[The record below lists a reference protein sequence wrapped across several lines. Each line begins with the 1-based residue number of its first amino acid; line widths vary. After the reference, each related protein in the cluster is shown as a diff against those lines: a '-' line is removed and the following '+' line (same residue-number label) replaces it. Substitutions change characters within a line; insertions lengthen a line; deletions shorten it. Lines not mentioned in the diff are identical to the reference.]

1 MQRMPGAGRADRAP
15 FGGTATTGLLRL
27 AERDVYV
34 TLRRTVR
41 TLPSG
46 RGRVRHAWI
55 ARTPARYP
63 TGAGRTGTPSPES
76 PYVPRRF
83 RSGRPGLGADDALVG
98 AGEHGVEGGGELPV
112 PVANQESELS
122 GVVAELHEQ
131 VAGLLGD
138 PVPGGVGSDEAEQSS
153 TRADLR
159 CLGGGPRGG
168 DRSDRAPPRST
179 RRGPAYVAGRS
190 GREGAQLRP
199 AGPVG
204 SAWI

>member
-1 MQRMPGAGRADRAP
+1 MRVAHRPGRVWMMQRMPGAGRADRAP

-83 RSGRPGLGADDALVG
+83 RSARPGLGADDALVG

-138 PVPGGVGSDEAEQSS
+138 PVPGGVGSVVVDMYAAVPCS
-153 TRADLR
+153 
-159 CLGGGPRGG
+159 
-168 DRSDRAPPRST
+168 
-179 RRGPAYVAGRS
+179 
-190 GREGAQLRP
+190 
-199 AGPVG
+199 GPVRDIG
-204 SAWI
+204 QQPRPRMRHHALTIGRLR

>member
-1 MQRMPGAGRADRAP
+1 MRVAHRPGRVWTMQRMPGAGRADRAP

-55 ARTPARYP
+55 ARTPATYP

-83 RSGRPGLGADDALVG
+83 RSGRRGLGADDAFVG
-98 AGEHGVEGGGELPV
+98 APANTASKAVVNFLL

-138 PVPGGVGSDEAEQSS
+138 PVPGGVGSVVVDMYAAVPCS
-153 TRADLR
+153 
-159 CLGGGPRGG
+159 
-168 DRSDRAPPRST
+168 
-179 RRGPAYVAGRS
+179 
-190 GREGAQLRP
+190 
-199 AGPVG
+199 GPVRDIG
-204 SAWI
+204 QQPRPSMRHHALTIGRLR